1 MGEMTTREEV
11 QIIRMGEGWRVDRRL
26 RQKILE
32 RLGDIIDDDEES
44 PRNHI
49 AAAET
54 VLKIEMVE
62 LQRQRIQ
69 QDQRDEVSS
78 EVQQVVVALPLNG
91 SESDDQ

>member
-11 QIIRMGEGWRVDRRL
+11 QIIRMGEGWRIDRRL